1 MEYQKFIPEG
11 WIKEK
16 QEFETIDEI
25 KSAFENNKVIQG
37 YVNEC
42 DSNYNLH
49 VNLGKKVKGIIPR
62 NELDAINVDEYG
74 FCKANLC
81 KNKVNT
87 FVQFKI
93 KEIYNENSVI
103 LSRKMVEEDAL
114 KWMKNDLK
122 PGMILNGIVKN
133 IRQFGAFVE
142 IGGGIVGLLHIED
155 ISVSRMKT
163 PEERFYVGQKIKDHE
178 NNKIILSY
186 KELLGNWEDNIKEFK
201 EKMIVS
207 GIIKETD
214 KYKNGIFVELKPNL
228 VGLAEYKEGFS
239 YGQNVDVYIK
249 KIIKEKKKI
258 KLLII

>member
-1 MEYQKFIPEG
+1 M
-11 WIKEK
+11 IKL
-16 QEFETIDEI
+16 I
-25 KSAFENNKVIQG
+25 
-37 YVNEC
+37 
-42 DSNYNLH
+42 
-49 VNLGKKVKGIIPR
+49 
-62 NELDAINVDEYG
+62 
-74 FCKANLC
+74 
-81 KNKVNT
+81 
-87 FVQFKI
+87 
-93 KEIYNENSVI
+93 
-103 LSRKMVEEDAL
+103 
-114 KWMKNDLK
+114 
-122 PGMILNGIVKN
+122 
-133 IRQFGAFVE
+133 
-142 IGGGIVGLLHIED
+142 
-155 ISVSRMKT
+155 
-163 PEERFYVGQKIKDHE
+163 DHE